1 LNARETVAAL
11 LMLSMVVSAPGL
23 LRAAD
28 DPPAPPP
35 GPVPAIPPAPAGAQ
49 RATPSAEVTPARVSY
64 INGEVSFSRPGAQDW
79 TPAQVNTPLA
89 PGDAL
94 YTGQA
99 GNVEIQVAPRAFV
112 RAAEGT
118 QLSLDNHEA
127 DFVQL
132 RVTAGHAAVDLR
144 ELAAGH
150 AVELDTPHAAFTLQR
165 PGYYHVDVAEDST
178 TLRTHRGGGG
188 TMTPAV
194 GMASPIVANQQM
206 VIEGGDSP
214 RVEVGAAPDLTA
226 WDRWNYQR
234 SDYLLQPAGARYV
247 SPTVYG
253 TADLNQYGA
262 WRTVETY
269 GAVWVPAS
277 VSPGWVP
284 YSTGRWIW
292 DPRFGWTWLDTAPW
306 GWAPYHYGRWVFVG
320 NYWAWAPGP
329 VVVRPVYAPALV
341 VFLGGGVR
349 VSVGGP
355 LYWAPLGWGEP
366 IIPWWGRPGFV
377 GVAWW
382 GGWGGP
388 RVVNNVVVNRTTVV
402 NNVTNITVYRN
413 VHVTN
418 AVVGVPADRFGHGPL
433 QVTRASATEVRQFT
447 PVRGALEVRPSAAS
461 LTPAS
466 GPAARPPAALQT
478 RQVVATRAPHDFTP
492 TLRREGVATTAPATP
507 AATPRLVPA
516 PRPSTPRVN
525 AAAPPERGPNAGGAS
540 DRGARRPNVKQGE
553 RADADPGRGAR
564 QAPPPPP
571 AHEAATSQRQQDG
584 RPAESHGKRPAEPR
598 ANRERP
604 EQRPDR

>member
-1 LNARETVAAL
+1 MPARPHTSHHAESGRVPGAVAGQEALLNARETVAAL

-269 GAVWVPAS
+269 GAVWVPA
-277 VSPGWVP
+277 
-284 YSTGRWIW
+284 
-292 DPRFGWTWLDTAPW
+292 L
-306 GWAPYHYGRWVFVG
+306 
-320 NYWAWAPGP
+320 
-329 VVVRPVYAPALV
+329 
-341 VFLGGGVR
+341 
-349 VSVGGP
+349 P
-355 LYWAPLGWGEP
+355 LRPLGLRRQLLGV
-366 IIPWWGRPGFV
+366 GAGSRRRPTG
-377 GVAWW
+377 
-382 GGWGGP
+382 
-388 RVVNNVVVNRTTVV
+388 
-402 NNVTNITVYRN
+402 
-413 VHVTN
+413 
-418 AVVGVPADRFGHGPL
+418 L
-433 QVTRASATEVRQFT
+433 RASARRLPRRRRESE
-447 PVRGALEVRPSAAS
+447 RGRSAL
-461 LTPAS
+461 L
-466 GPAARPPAALQT
+466 GAARLGRADHSVVGSPGLRRRGVVGRLGRSAR
-478 RQVVATRAPHDFTP
+478 RQQRRREPHD
-492 TLRREGVATTAPATP
+492 RRQQRDEHHG
-507 AATPRLVPA
+507 L
-516 PRPSTPRVN
+516 S
-525 AAAPPERGPNAGGAS
+525 
-540 DRGARRPNVKQGE
+540 E
-553 RADADPGRGAR
+553 RAR
-564 QAPPPPP
+564 
-571 AHEAATSQRQQDG
+571 H
-584 RPAESHGKRPAEPR
+584 
-598 ANRERP
+598 
-604 EQRPDR
+604 